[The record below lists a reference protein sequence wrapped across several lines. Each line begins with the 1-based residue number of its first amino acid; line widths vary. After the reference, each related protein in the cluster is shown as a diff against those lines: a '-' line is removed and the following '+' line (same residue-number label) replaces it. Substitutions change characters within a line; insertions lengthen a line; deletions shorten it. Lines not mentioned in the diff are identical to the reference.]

1 MNLITTKE
9 GKVNVSAMARKI
21 LGLEGNT
28 INTMTADQK
37 RDFWAVCKVFENPG
51 HQRGKPAQK
60 TGKGMKLIEKFVLG

>member
-1 MNLITTKE
+1 MNRITVNE

-21 LGLEGNT
+21 LGLEGRT

-37 RDFWAVCKVFENPG
+37 RDFWAVCKVFEKSG
-51 HQRGKPAQK
+51 HRLGGMAQK